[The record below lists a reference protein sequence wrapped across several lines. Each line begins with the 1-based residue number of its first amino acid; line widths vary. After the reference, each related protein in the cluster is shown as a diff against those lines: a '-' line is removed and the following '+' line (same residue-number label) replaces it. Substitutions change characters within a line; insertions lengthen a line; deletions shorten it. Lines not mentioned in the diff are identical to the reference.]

1 VSLFYTGSPFL
12 LNKKNMSKWMMTM
25 TYRTQIKLITL
36 TFITTLVT
44 LLALNL
50 FMSNTY
56 LLDPLTNSCPSNQ
69 SHLVIITMDN
79 VCRQGDITINSWLS
93 WFAGDSQSAHLHF
106 LDLLELLHHT
116 LN

>member
-1 VSLFYTGSPFL
+1 
-12 LNKKNMSKWMMTM
+12 MSKWMMTM
-25 TYRTQIKLITL
+25 AHRTQIKLITL

-44 LLALNL
+44 GLVLKL

-69 SHLVIITMDN
+69 SHLVINTMDS
-79 VCRQGDITINSWLS
+79 VCQQGDVTINSWLS
-93 WFAGDSQSAHLHF
+93 WFAGGSQSPHLHF